1 MKRKILN
8 IFYMILFVLLV
19 LSVKVEAKFDSST
32 AAWKCNSNDLYIEIL
47 KSDKNTAVAGPTE
60 VNNSTWSYAYSP
72 TADLPQKFY
81 IHYYIEPGEAT
92 EPVTVTITKSEHVKS
107 ATSIETK
114 VDTSSRNSIEG
125 MVEVNLNDVNIEGK
139 GAFIQLSIIAKHLS
153 NPRTISINLNK
164 SSEAKKAE
172 QVRKENERRQNLLEN
187 SYKTNPGKTTDF
199 ETIYYYILS
208 DNKYNHSGGLK
219 SVTDKVT
226 LEVWKTTLQGTNPD
240 PTHYT
245 TDNINKI
252 VTLIDEQIAVLD
264 GKQEEIS
271 DEAIDAV
278 EELVAAEK
286 KKLRDLTTNVT
297 NETRPDQ
304 GTFTDVLENIGNY
317 KPTDLDIA
325 TATKVEGITSKILT
339 AVTDVGMVMAILI
352 LAILGIK
359 YMLGS
364 VEERAE
370 YKKDLIPYLI
380 GAGLLFGILS
390 FVKILM
396 VWGETITNI

>member
-8 IFYMILFVLLV
+8 IFYMILLVLLV

-32 AAWKCNSNDLYIEIL
+32 AELKCESNDLYIEIL
-47 KSDKNTAVAGPTE
+47 KPDKTTAITGPNE
-60 VNNSTWSYAYSP
+60 INNSTWSYSYSP
-72 TADLPQKFY
+72 SADLPKHFF
-81 IHYYIEPGEAT
+81 IHYYIEPGE
-92 EPVTVTITKSEHVKS
+92 VTTASVIITPSTQGIEK
-107 ATSIETK
+107 ATSIEAK
-114 VDTSSRNSIEG
+114 VDTDGRNSIEG
-125 MVEVNLNDVNIEGK
+125 MVEVKLADIDIEGK
-139 GAFIQLSIIAKHLS
+139 GVFIQLTITGEHLD
-153 NPRTISINLNK
+153 NPRNLTINFSK
-164 SSEAKKAE
+164 SSETKKAE

-278 EELVAAEK
+278 EQLVSEEK
-286 KKLRDLTTNVT
+286 KKLKDLTTGVT
-297 NETRPDQ
+297 GSRGNQ

-317 KPTDLDIA
+317 NPTDLDA
-325 TATKVEGITSKILT
+325 TTSNKVETMASMILT
-339 AVTDVGMVMAILI
+339 AVTNIGIVTAILI

-364 VEERAE
+364 IEEKAE
-370 YKKDLIPYLI
+370 YKKDLVPYFV
-380 GAGLLFGILS
+380 GAILLFGIS
-390 FVKILM
+390 TFVKIFM
-396 VWGETITNI
+396 QWGESISNI

>member
-19 LSVKVEAKFDSST
+19 LSVKVEAKFDAGT
-32 AAWKCNSNDLYIEIL
+32 AELKCESNDLYIEIL
-47 KSDKNTAVAGPTE
+47 KDDKTTAITGPNE
-60 VNNSTWSYAYSP
+60 INNSTWSYSYSP
-72 TADLPQKFY
+72 SADLPKHFF

-114 VDTSSRNSIEG
+114 VDTSGRNSIEG

-208 DNKYNHSGGLK
+208 DNKYNHSSGLK
-219 SVTDKVT
+219 SVTDKTT
-226 LEVWKTTLQGTNPD
+226 LEIWKTTLQGTNPD
-240 PTHYT
+240 SSHYT

-252 VTLIDEQIAVLD
+252 ITLIDEQIAVLD

-278 EELVAAEK
+278 EQLVSEER
-286 KKLRDLTTNVT
+286 KKLKDLTTGT
-297 NETRPDQ
+297 TGSRGDQ
-304 GTFTDVLENIGNY
+304 GAFTDVLDNIGNY
-317 KPTDLDIA
+317 KPTDLDA
-325 TATKVEGITSKILT
+325 TTSNKVETMASMILT
-339 AVTDVGMVMAILI
+339 AVTNIGIVTAILI

-364 VEERAE
+364 IEEKAE
-370 YKKDLIPYLI
+370 YKKDLVPYFV
-380 GAGLLFGILS
+380 GAILLFGIS
-390 FVKILM
+390 TFVKIFM
-396 VWGETITNI
+396 QWGESISNI